1 MYFVQVYSK
10 PSTTHYCLAAL
21 FTVEAEHTS
30 YNSEY
35 GGNVVMGCRFSSKPA
50 NSQNDL
56 KVIWHWMDGSPDQEV
71 IRLVGNLE
79 SSSSSKFKGRVKLLT
94 DELKNSWAKIQISD
108 LRITDSGTYQCL
120 VQTTEGTDYKT
131 IALSVGAP
139 YHSVS
144 KQIERTAEGD
154 KVVLTCQSEGYP
166 QSPVVWQDGHLQS
179 YSSNTT
185 TTTTPDGLIKVVSQ
199 IEVSSSEKT
208 KYTCNFTKDHSSATF
223 HIPDDIPLRQGE
235 NDILIV
241 VLCVGL
247 VLTAIGLGVVIYRR
261 RKGNCLLIQLN
272 TEPKLNVIY
281 SRIYSQIPVKS
292 CYLREGLPGS
302 GKTTVA
308 DILLSSWT
316 NAASIFL
323 DASFLDLLMYVNC
336 TTWKVTC
343 SRKQECGSILVEKI
357 SAEKLRT
364 ILSQSNKTLRFLS
377 ERGYYRALVT
387 SFACDCPV
395 LEQDLKTRGT
405 LKCQEQSTKY

>member
-1 MYFVQVYSK
+1 MKIQKADCINLQISMDLVIVVALVVLQVSLQ
-10 PSTTHYCLAAL
+10 PSLAAL

-154 KVVLTCQSEGYP
+154 KLVLTCQSEGYP

-247 VLTAIGLGVVIYRR
+247 VLTAIGLGVVVYRR
-261 RKGNCLLIQLN
+261 RKDIRTPRTHSCLAGDVESMSAAACLQKDKGNEVEEI
-272 TEPKLNVIY
+272 VIA
-281 SRIYSQIPVKS
+281 
-292 CYLREGLPGS
+292 EGKG
-302 GKTTVA
+302 
-308 DILLSSWT
+308 
-316 NAASIFL
+316 
-323 DASFLDLLMYVNC
+323 
-336 TTWKVTC
+336 
-343 SRKQECGSILVEKI
+343 
-357 SAEKLRT
+357 
-364 ILSQSNKTLRFLS
+364 
-377 ERGYYRALVT
+377 
-387 SFACDCPV
+387 
-395 LEQDLKTRGT
+395 
-405 LKCQEQSTKY
+405 CQ